1 MASILTV
8 FVEEYGHRTGGI
20 PDLWCVHLSLSLY
33 LSRHLDDCA
42 HADASSLLRL
52 ARSLWNPTTGRALFA
67 EIKGPGDQLSETQKV
82 WIDVLLGAGVGV
94 EVTRVVESREE
105 REASVEERE
114 GKEEDGEEGG
124 GGGKRARA
132 RSKSAPRKGGKG
144 RKRAKTA
151 EESEGDEE

>member
-1 MASILTV
+1 M
-8 FVEEYGHRTGGI
+8 
-20 PDLWCVHLSLSLY
+20 
-33 LSRHLDDCA
+33 
-42 HADASSLLRL
+42 
-52 ARSLWNPTTGRALFA
+52 RSLWNPTTGRALFA

-94 EVTRVVESREE
+94 EVTRVVQSREE
-105 REASVEERE
+105 REASVEERGE
-114 GKEEDGEEGG
+114 EEDGEEGG

-144 RKRAKTA
+144 SKRAKTA